1 MGSKER
7 TFLPIIFTI
16 SIESGLFFYKPCTP
30 PAGEKALADPA
41 KSLGS
46 STPFDKK
53 HQYAVN
59 MSHLPSIRHATGAT
73 ERYDEITQTLNG
85 SPRDFH
91 DDDIQAS
98 IHSPS
103 SSFQFH
109 STMEKPRKPA
119 DSLEYS
125 DSPTLQDEFVSR
137 PRESSRAGYW
147 WNKMLKSRRKQSFD
161 EIEGI
166 DTDVGDG
173 LLTGLHKHAK
183 RHRRKNGIFNYFVFG
198 GISGFSILSILL
210 LTNLLF
216 GAATLLW
223 SHDIDDVLKNWGKP
237 GTGTEG
243 LAWYP
248 TDFTRDIR
256 PIPCHSHNDYW
267 RRVPLFDALRAGCT
281 GVEADVWL
289 FDNDLYVGHNT
300 ASLQRNRTFQSLY
313 INPLVDILER
323 QNPTTDFYNGTNHGV
338 FDSDDEKSLTL
349 LVDVKTD
356 GAETWQWVL
365 EQLEPLRKRGW
376 LSYVENDTLH
386 TRPITVVGTG
396 NTPFDV
402 LTQNSTYRDTFF
414 DAPLDIM
421 WEPRHTTEEM
431 KDLPEFDD
439 DAPGEEL
446 DEDEDEESAEGLAP
460 GSSASVPHK
469 KSNKG
474 QGMSGVSSNT
484 EFNSLNSYYASV
496 SFNQAVGKIWRGKL
510 NHKQMKIIRGQIRGA
525 HKRGLK
531 ARYWDLPSWP
541 IGLRNHVWDVL
552 VKEGM
557 DYLNADDLRAAAKQV
572 W

>member
-1 MGSKER
+1 M
-7 TFLPIIFTI
+7 
-16 SIESGLFFYKPCTP
+16 Y
-30 PAGEKALADPA
+30 
-41 KSLGS
+41 
-46 STPFDKK
+46 
-53 HQYAVN
+53 N
-59 MSHLPSIRHATGAT
+59 
-73 ERYDEITQTLNG
+73 EITQTLNG
-85 SPRDFH
+85 SLRDFH

-98 IHSPS
+98 THS
-103 SSFQFH
+103 SSSSIQSH

-119 DSLEYS
+119 DSFEYS
-125 DSPTLQDEFVSR
+125 DTPTLQDEFISR
-137 PRESSRAGYW
+137 PGKSSRSSYW
-147 WNKMLKSRRKQSFD
+147 WNKMALKSRRKHSFD
-161 EIEGI
+161 EIEDI
-166 DTDVGDG
+166 DTDVGNG
-173 LLTGLHKHAK
+173 LLTGLHKPARSQRK
-183 RHRRKNGIFNYFVFG
+183 KNGIFNYFVFG
-198 GISGFSILSILL
+198 GISGFSILSFLL
-210 LTNLLF
+210 LINLIL

-223 SHDIDDVLKNWGKP
+223 SHDIDDVLKNWGKS

-256 PIPCHSHNDYW
+256 PVPCHSHNDYW

-281 GVEADVWL
+281 GIEADVWL

-323 QNPTTDFYNGTNHGV
+323 QNPTTDFYNGTSHGV
-338 FDSDDEKSLTL
+338 FDSDDGKSLTL
-349 LVDVKTD
+349 LVDVKTG

-414 DAPLDIM
+414 DAPLDTM
-421 WEPRHTTEEM
+421 WEPRHVTEEM
-431 KDLPEFDD
+431 KDWPKFDD
-439 DAPGEEL
+439 VAPGERL
-446 DEDEDEESAEGLAP
+446 DEDEGSAGDLVP
-460 GSSASVPHK
+460 GTSASSTASTPAARTAIPIPHQER
-469 KSNKG
+469 NKG
-474 QGMSGVSSNT
+474 QGMSGVSSDT
-484 EFNSLNSYYASV
+484 DFNSLNSYYASV
-496 SFNQAVGKIWRGKL
+496 SFNKAVGKIWRGRL
-510 NHKQMKIIRGQIRGA
+510 SPRQMKIIRGQIRGA
-525 HKRGLK
+525 HRRGLK

-552 VKEGM
+552 VKEGV
-557 DYLNADDLRAAAKQV
+557 DYLNVDDLRAAAKQV